1 MKTSVVL
8 SAYNGEKFILEQLES
23 IRLQT
28 VSVDE
33 VIILDDCSTDNTAKI
48 CQSFID
54 KHNLFHWHFEVNAQN
69 KGFVQN
75 FYDGFKKATGE
86 IIFICDQD
94 DIWQPNKVERMK
106 YFFNN
111 YPDAVSICSAYSRFY
126 KDTIL
131 DKHVKILNRK
141 KKSIKKINFNEF
153 CLFYGYLGMAT
164 AFKKE
169 ILQYH
174 YKECITTITYD
185 ISVNLIAVLQNGLYY
200 VDEVLVNRRSYPEST
215 SNKIATE
222 WKNRQFNGNPL
233 LYNIHRQNLNLKA
246 FKNFISNYYENMEYI
261 KIANRYLQINEKRF
275 RYIEN
280 KSFLQWLLCLNEFV
294 KTYPIRKYITDA
306 LSFLR

>member
-1 MKTSVVL
+1 
-8 SAYNGEKFILEQLES
+8 
-23 IRLQT
+23 
-28 VSVDE
+28 
-33 VIILDDCSTDNTAKI
+33 
-48 CQSFID
+48 
-54 KHNLFHWHFEVNAQN
+54 
-69 KGFVQN
+69 
-75 FYDGFKKATGE
+75 
-86 IIFICDQD
+86 
-94 DIWQPNKVERMK
+94 
-106 YFFNN
+106 
-111 YPDAVSICSAYSRFY
+111 
-126 KDTIL
+126 
-131 DKHVKILNRK
+131 
-141 KKSIKKINFNEF
+141 
-153 CLFYGYLGMAT
+153 MAT

-185 ISVNLIAVLQNGLYY
+185 ISVNLIAVLQNGLYS

-261 KIANRYLQINEKRF
+261 KITNRYLQINEKRF

-294 KTYPIRKYITDA
+294 KTYPIRKYITDG

>member
-33 VIILDDCSTDNTAKI
+33 VIILDDCSTDNTAQI

-54 KHNLFHWHFEVNAQN
+54 KYNLFHWHFEVNAQN
-69 KGFVQN
+69 KGFVKN

-94 DIWQPNKVERMK
+94 DIWLPYKVERTK

-111 YPDAVSICSAYSRFY
+111 HPDVMSICSSYSRFY
-126 KDTIL
+126 KDTLL
-131 DKHVKILNRK
+131 DQHVRIPNRK
-141 KKSIKKINFNEF
+141 KRGIKKINFNEF
-153 CLFYGYLGMAT
+153 CLFHGYLGMTT

-169 ILQYH
+169 VLQCH
-174 YKECITTITYD
+174 YKECISTIPYD

-215 SNKIATE
+215 SNMIATE
-222 WKNRQFNGNPL
+222 WKNKQFNGNQL
-233 LYNIHRQNLNLKA
+233 LYSIHRHNLNLKA
-246 FKNFISNYYENMEYI
+246 FRNFILNYYENADNI
-261 KIANRYLQINEKRF
+261 KIINKYLLINDIRF
-275 RYIEN
+275 RYIGN
-280 KSFLQWLLCLNEFV
+280 KSFLQWLLCLNKFI
-294 KTYPIRKYITDA
+294 KIYPIRKYITDGIS
-306 LSFLR
+306 LLK